1 MAVQYEIHSLHINVG
16 NGDAAIHL
24 LVEPVT
30 DAKNVIHRAILVD
43 GGKATAVDQIVK
55 TIKYIEDTYAIVDL
69 DGTNQVDQTSTAKPP
84 PPQLR
89 FDGIVVTKWAVDH
102 SAGLLK
108 LINDQLLADKPDP
121 KVDRKSSDGLTKL
134 GPCSFMRYQAKT
146 QIPLTNLYSA
156 FWEGAGA
163 SNLAKTTTTPAP
175 TSQIRL
181 TPPNGTDPSPPF
193 AIGTANRSADFIDS
207 ADQTKRWIGVFNLVA
222 TRAELIGRELFTGQ
236 IAVNSPV
243 TKVWQHDDVS
253 ELVTALSA
261 LPSFA
266 AAATPFTG
274 ICCIGADGQSISGT
288 ATATISTISLV
299 GIVGA
304 AVKHYFAG
312 DADYLD
318 GGLLFLAYEI
328 AHKYVKAES

>member
-1 MAVQYEIHSLHINVG
+1 MAVLYEIHSLHINVG

-30 DAKNVIHRAILVD
+30 DAKNVVHRAILVD
-43 GGKATAVDQIVK
+43 GGKTTAVDQIVK

-69 DGTNQVDQTSTAKPP
+69 DGTNQVDQSSTAKPP

-121 KVDRKSSDGLTKL
+121 KVDRKSNNGLTRL
-134 GPCSFMRYQAKT
+134 GPCSFMRYDAKT
-146 QIPLTNLYSA
+146 QAPLTNIYSA
-156 FWEGAGA
+156 FWEGTGA
-163 SNLAKTTTTPAP
+163 SKLEKTTTTLAP

-181 TPPNGTDPSPPF
+181 TSPNGTDPSPPF
-193 AIGTANRSADFIDS
+193 AIGAANRSADFIDS

-236 IAVNSPV
+236 IAANTPV
-243 TKVWQHDDVS
+243 TNVWQYDDVGK
-253 ELVTALSA
+253 LVTAVSA
-261 LPSFA
+261 LPAFA
-266 AAATPFTG
+266 AAPTPFTG
-274 ICCIGADGQSISGT
+274 ICCIGADGMSISGT
-288 ATATISTISLV
+288 ATSTISTISLA
-299 GIVGA
+299 GIVGG

-312 DADYLD
+312 DADYSD
-318 GGLLFLAYEI
+318 GEFLFLAYEI
-328 AHKYVKAES
+328 SNKYMKVES